1 MSDLI
6 QKLRFSIVRN
16 YKIFFGITITFLCI
30 GFGSMIMRG
39 FNLGIDFTGGTIM
52 DLYFQRPVK
61 VVEVREVMSAQ
72 GLGNSI
78 IQLANSDGES
88 SPDVLIRTGIITEA
102 KRREVVEALKAKFGE
117 YEIQRIEQVDATV
130 GGELIEQAV
139 TAIVLSWVLM
149 IAYISLRFEF
159 RFAIAAIL
167 ALIVD
172 VSVTLSYFS
181 LLQIE
186 LDSSF
191 VAALLTVVGY
201 SINSTIVVF
210 DRIRENMKLRRRTE
224 TLSDMIDNSIWQTMT
239 RTFYTSLTSLFSVV
253 AIFLW
258 GGETIRNFSFA
269 MLVGFSSGI
278 YTSSLLAAPMWLFL
292 RGKKAGD

>member
-1 MSDLI
+1 MSGLLS
-6 QKLRFSIVRN
+6 KLKISIVRN

-30 GFGSMIMRG
+30 GIGSILFRG
-39 FNLGIDFTGGTIM
+39 FNFGIDFTGGTIM
-52 DLYFQRPVK
+52 DLYFQRPLAVA
-61 VVEVREVMSAQ
+61 ELREVMSSK

-78 IQLANSDGES
+78 IQLANSEGDVS
-88 SPDVLIRTGIITEA
+88 KDVLIRTGIITEA
-102 KRREVVEALKAKFGE
+102 KRREVVQALEDKFGK
-117 YEIQRIEQVDATV
+117 YEIQRMEQVDATI
-130 GGELIEQAV
+130 GGELIQQAI

-149 IAYISLRFEF
+149 VAYITPRFAWQ
-159 RFAIAAIL
+159 FAIAAIL
-167 ALIVD
+167 ALVID
-172 VSVTLSYFS
+172 VTVTLSYFS

-210 DRIRENMKLRRRTE
+210 DRIRENLKLRRRTE
-224 TLSDMIDNSIWQTMT
+224 TLTDMIDKSIWQTMT
-239 RTFYTSLTSLFSVV
+239 RTFYTSLTSLFSVI

-278 YTSSLLAAPMWLFL
+278 YTSSFLAAPMWLFL
-292 RGKKAGD
+292 KGKKAGD

>member
-1 MSDLI
+1 MSGLLS
-6 QKLRFSIVRN
+6 KLKISIVRN

-30 GFGSMIMRG
+30 GIGSILFRG
-39 FNLGIDFTGGTIM
+39 FNFGIDFTGGTIM
-52 DLYFQRPVK
+52 DLYFQRPLAVA
-61 VVEVREVMSAQ
+61 ELREVMSSQ

-78 IQLANSDGES
+78 IQLANSEGDVS
-88 SPDVLIRTGIITEA
+88 KDVLIRTGIITEA
-102 KRREVVEALKAKFGE
+102 KRREVVQALEDKFGK
-117 YEIQRIEQVDATV
+117 YEIQRMEQVDATI
-130 GGELIEQAV
+130 GGELIQQAI

-149 IAYISLRFEF
+149 VAYITPRFAWQ
-159 RFAIAAIL
+159 FAIAAIL
-167 ALIVD
+167 ALVID
-172 VSVTLSYFS
+172 VTVTLSYFS

-210 DRIRENMKLRRRTE
+210 DRIRENLKLRRRTE
-224 TLSDMIDNSIWQTMT
+224 TLTDMIDKSIWQTMT
-239 RTFYTSLTSLFSVV
+239 RTFYTSLTSLFSVI
-253 AIFLW
+253 AIFLR

-278 YTSSLLAAPMWLFL
+278 YTSSFLAAPMWLFL
-292 RGKKAGD
+292 KGKKAGD

>member
-1 MSDLI
+1 MNNFL
-6 QKLRFSIVRN
+6 QKFRISFVRN

-30 GFGSMIMRG
+30 GFGSMLFRG

-52 DLYFQRPVK
+52 DLYFQRPVA
-61 VVEVREVMSAQ
+61 VAEIREVMSEQ

-78 IQLANSDGES
+78 IQLANSEGDV
-88 SPDVLIRTGIITEA
+88 SPDALIRTGIITEA
-102 KRREVVEALKAKFGE
+102 KRREVVAALEKKFGT
-117 YEIQRIEQVDATV
+117 YEIQRMEQVDATV
-130 GGELIEQAV
+130 GGELIQQAV
-139 TAIVLSWVLM
+139 IAIVLSWVLM
-149 IAYISLRFEF
+149 IAYISARFEF
-159 RFAIAAIL
+159 RFALAAII
-167 ALIVD
+167 ALIID

-181 LLQIE
+181 LLQVE
-186 LDSSF
+186 MDSSF
-191 VAALLTVVGY
+191 VAAILTVVGY

-210 DRIRENMKLRRRTE
+210 DRIRENLKLRRRTE
-224 TLSDMIDNSIWQTMT
+224 TLTDMIDNSIWQTMT

-269 MLVGFSSGI
+269 MLIGFSSGI
-278 YTSSLLAAPMWLFL
+278 YTSSFLAAPMWLFL

>member
-1 MSDLI
+1 MSGLLS
-6 QKLRFSIVRN
+6 KLKISIVRN

-30 GFGSMIMRG
+30 GIGSILFRG
-39 FNLGIDFTGGTIM
+39 FNFGIDFTGGTIM
-52 DLYFQRPVK
+52 DLYFQRPLAVA
-61 VVEVREVMSAQ
+61 ELREVMSSQ

-78 IQLANSDGES
+78 IQLANSEGDVS
-88 SPDVLIRTGIITEA
+88 KDVLIRTGIITEA
-102 KRREVVEALKAKFGE
+102 KRREVVQALEDKFGK
-117 YEIQRIEQVDATV
+117 YEIQRMEQVDATI
-130 GGELIEQAV
+130 GGELIQQAI

-149 IAYISLRFEF
+149 VAYITPRFAWQ
-159 RFAIAAIL
+159 FAIAAIL
-167 ALIVD
+167 ALVID
-172 VSVTLSYFS
+172 VTVTLSYFS

-210 DRIRENMKLRRRTE
+210 DRIRENLKLRRRTE
-224 TLSDMIDNSIWQTMT
+224 TLTDMIDKSIWQTMT
-239 RTFYTSLTSLFSVV
+239 RTFYTSLTSLFSVI

-278 YTSSLLAAPMWLFL
+278 YTSSFLAAPMWLFL
-292 RGKKAGD
+292 KGKKAGD

>member
-1 MSDLI
+1 MSGLLS
-6 QKLRFSIVRN
+6 KLKISIVRN

-30 GFGSMIMRG
+30 GIGSILFRG
-39 FNLGIDFTGGTIM
+39 FNFGIDFTGGTIM
-52 DLYFQRPVK
+52 DLYFQRPLAVA
-61 VVEVREVMSAQ
+61 ELREVMSSQ

-78 IQLANSDGES
+78 IQLANSEGDVS
-88 SPDVLIRTGIITEA
+88 KDVLIRTGIITEA
-102 KRREVVEALKAKFGE
+102 KRREVVQALEDKFGK
-117 YEIQRIEQVDATV
+117 YEIQRMEQVDATI
-130 GGELIEQAV
+130 GGELIQQAI

-149 IAYISLRFEF
+149 VAYITPRFAWQ
-159 RFAIAAIL
+159 FAIAAIL
-167 ALIVD
+167 ALVID
-172 VSVTLSYFS
+172 VTVTLSYFS

-210 DRIRENMKLRRRTE
+210 DRIRENLKLRRRTE
-224 TLSDMIDNSIWQTMT
+224 TLTDMIDKSIWQTMT
-239 RTFYTSLTSLFSVV
+239 RTFYTSLTSLFSVI

-269 MLVGFSSGI
+269 MLVGFCSGI
-278 YTSSLLAAPMWLFL
+278 YTSSFLAGSMWLFL